1 LDGHFRTVVSFDDT
15 DCSRRVHFSRYS
27 IWIDRAIQDLFRKM
41 GLEFLSD
48 GSLRRVEG
56 GEVVAFAIGEYWTRI
71 DRSSKLGDSL
81 EVTVHPHEVR
91 TRVVVFE
98 GSVVDVSDKAT
109 VARGR
114 ITMIHID
121 ISTGRSKEMP
131 NWLVELLSAEK
142 RY

>member
-1 LDGHFRTVVSFDDT
+1 MEGHFRAVVSFDDT

-27 IWIDRAIQDLFRKM
+27 IWIDRAIQDFFRRI
-41 GLEFLSD
+41 GLEFISD

-81 EVTVHPHEVR
+81 EVSVHPHEVR
-91 TRVVVFE
+91 PRVVVFE
-98 GSVVDVSDKAT
+98 GSVVDVADNAT
-109 VARGR
+109 VARGT

-121 ISTGRSKEMP
+121 PATGRSKEMP
-131 NWLVELLSAEK
+131 NWLKELLS
-142 RY
+142 R